1 MVKNFSR
8 RGVPIDGVG
17 LQMHIPNLDAD
28 VRAIAA
34 NVARPTALGAQVHI
48 TELSLMFRYHWIP
61 AARFEQT
68 I

>member
-1 MVKNFSR
+1 
-8 RGVPIDGVG
+8 
-17 LQMHIPNLDAD
+17 MHIPNLDAD

-34 NVARPTALGAQVHI
+34 NIARLTGLGVQVHT

-61 AARFEQT
+61 AARFEPT